1 MEFPFRKD
9 NTRSPLPQIV
19 RRVST
24 QCSSWA
30 TTSSGHRLHW
40 MPFWHISPLKCDA
53 CPRPSCSLSM
63 GAEISQYAK
72 SFTRISSRGMSFFYT
87 QFRLD
92 TVPRRAPLPSSE
104 ELVSAARKPLLK
116 AYAEFDNKDI
126 DDVDTAPSMDSSS
139 VLRLAKEIIESHHF
153 EFSFVIPFSLP
164 ILLSLQNMKGFLIR
178 DPLSSNIYKVSLH
191 NGCLECEC
199 GPLDCCCHI
208 AAVRILQ
215 GADDSAAV
223 TRTSWNLAPL
233 RRQSR
238 FALRGKVGSKVVDFA
253 LNLLR
258 YHTKTATKSPL
269 YTKAPPP
276 RLSRHLGEALRVW
289 TWRTYGYVSLLTN
302 FAPIFTG
309 FSPLNNLLQ
318 FESMSPLAHSQGDSP
333 SPIQTSSWAVI
344 ITVRHSY
351 LGEPALRVSYEI
363 GCLRLIRFGKR
374 CPAVSA
380 LSRQFSTS
388 VTNK

>member
-1 MEFPFRKD
+1 MVAWNVNAD
-9 NTRSPLPQIV
+9 H
-19 RRVST
+19 ST
-24 QCSSWA
+24 
-30 TTSSGHRLHW
+30 
-40 MPFWHISPLKCDA
+40 
-53 CPRPSCSLSM
+53 
-63 GAEISQYAK
+63 
-72 SFTRISSRGMSFFYT
+72 
-87 QFRLD
+87 
-92 TVPRRAPLPSSE
+92 
-104 ELVSAARKPLLK
+104 
-116 AYAEFDNKDI
+116 
-126 DDVDTAPSMDSSS
+126 
-139 VLRLAKEIIESHHF
+139 
-153 EFSFVIPFSLP
+153 
-164 ILLSLQNMKGFLIR
+164 
-178 DPLSSNIYKVSLH
+178 
-191 NGCLECEC
+191 
-199 GPLDCCCHI
+199 

-276 RLSRHLGEALRVW
+276 RLSRHLGEASRVW

-318 FESMSPLAHSQGDSP
+318 FESMSPLAHSQRDSP

-344 ITVRHSY
+344 ITVRHPY